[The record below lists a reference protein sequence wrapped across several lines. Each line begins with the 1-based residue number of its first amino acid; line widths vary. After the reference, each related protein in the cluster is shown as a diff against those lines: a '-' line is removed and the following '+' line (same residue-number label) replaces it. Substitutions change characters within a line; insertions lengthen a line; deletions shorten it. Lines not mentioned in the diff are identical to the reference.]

1 MGSYKLKISHISIY
15 QLLFRK
21 GISCKWLQLLMPCLV
36 QTKFVGQ
43 RVLVCLGMLT
53 NTGHVIGHV

>member
-1 MGSYKLKISHISIY
+1 
-15 QLLFRK
+15 
-21 GISCKWLQLLMPCLV
+21 MPCLV

-53 NTGHVIGHV
+53 NTGHVIGHVIAGILAKKF